1 MSVDTAPPAP
11 PTLARPTATRL
22 QGQRLPRRAL
32 PVAGAIGIGGG
43 VILNVLTPVQGV
55 AGTTVV
61 AVLLFLIAYGGWSL
75 SIEGRRHAT
84 DRLATTLIAATFIA
98 AVVPLVSVLWTVVER
113 GIAVLNLAF
122 LTTSMRNVSSRSTGG
137 GLYHALIGTMEQVAL
152 ASLIAVPIGI
162 LTAIYLVEYGRGR
175 SARVISFFVDVMVGV
190 PSIVA
195 GLFIFTGLVLTL
207 GLPRSGLA
215 AAFALAILM
224 LPVVSRTTEEM
235 LRVVPD
241 DLREASYALGI
252 PKWRTITKIVLPSAS
267 AGIIT
272 GAMLAVARIT
282 GETAPLLLTTFL
294 TQSVNPNPLE
304 GPQASIP
311 TFIWDQLASGT
322 TASLARAWGGALVLI
337 LFVTVLY
344 SIARLV
350 SWWFTGRRGV
360 EAR

>member
-1 MSVDTAPPAP
+1 MSVDIAPLVMP
-11 PTLARPTATRL
+11 PPPSVL
-22 QGQRLPRRAL
+22 QGRRQPRWAL
-32 PVAGAIGIGGG
+32 GASVVIAVAIALLSSVFTG
-43 VILNVLTPVQGV
+43 VDGV
-55 AGTTVV
+55 AGTAVV
-61 AVLLFLIAYGGWSL
+61 AAIAFVVVYIGWSL
-75 SIEGRRHAT
+75 RLEGRRHAT
-84 DRLATTLIAATFIA
+84 DRFATTLITAALVCA
-98 AVVPLVSVLWTVVER
+98 LVPLVSVLWTVLER
-113 GIAVLNLAF
+113 GLAVLNLAF
-122 LTTSMRNVSSRSTGG
+122 LTNSMRNVSARSTGG
-137 GLYHALIGTMEQVAL
+137 GLFHALIGTIEQVAL
-152 ASLIAVPIGI
+152 ASLVAIPIGI

-175 SARVISFFVDVMVGV
+175 AATVISFFVDVMVGV

-215 AAFALAILM
+215 ASCALAILM

-235 LRVVPD
+235 LRVVPH

-252 PKWRTITKIVLPSAS
+252 PKWRTITKVVLPCAL

-272 GAMLAVARIT
+272 GAMLAVARVT

-294 TQSVNPNPLE
+294 TQSVNTNPVE

-311 TFIWDQLASGT
+311 TFVWDQLTSGT

-344 SIARLV
+344 ATARLV
-350 SWWFTGRRGV
+350 SWWFTGRRGMGV
-360 EAR
+360 H